1 LGFSASTVKPSPH
14 TDEAEAVA
22 FICDAL
28 EEAATALRN
37 RLIVQSELLD
47 SPEGAAP
54 SLSLEAAGMQN
65 GISCVLFHIPDWAC
79 E

>member
-1 LGFSASTVKPSPH
+1 MGFSASTVKPSPH

-37 RLIVQSELLD
+37 RLIVQPELL
-47 SPEGAAP
+47 EP
-54 SLSLEAAGMQN
+54 SEGMQN
-65 GISCVLFHIPDWAC
+65 GISCVLFTSPIGRANKF
-79 E
+79 